1 MVRFRLFPRSE
12 KKFFDMFN
20 EAARNIHQG
29 ARAFHQMLED
39 FQGTDEQWRAVE
51 EYEHEGDKIT
61 HRILRTLHQTF
72 ITPVD
77 REDIHRLTVALD
89 DVIDLIEASAA
100 RMAMYKVV
108 KPTPEAL
115 RLAALIVRSTDQ
127 IVRGVTGL
135 PRFEEIQEHCIE
147 INRLENEADEVSRE
161 AIAALFVGEVPPIE
175 VIKWKEIYETMETA
189 TDRCEDVANLLEE
202 IALKHS

>member
-1 MVRFRLFPRSE
+1 MFGMRFFRRNE
-12 KKFFDMFN
+12 KFFDMFI

-29 ARAFHQMLED
+29 ARAFQQMLED
-39 FQGTDEQWRAVE
+39 FRGTDEQWRSVE

-77 REDIHRLTVALD
+77 REDIHKLASVMD
-89 DVIDLIEASAA
+89 DVIDLVEASAA
-100 RMAMYKVV
+100 RMAMYRIV
-108 KPTPEAL
+108 KPTPAAK
-115 RLAALIVRSTDQ
+115 RLAAIILSCTDQ
-127 IVRGVTGL
+127 IVRGVTAL
-135 PRFEEIQEHCIE
+135 PRFELIQEHCIE

-161 AIAALFVGEVPPIE
+161 AIAALFLEEVPPLE

-189 TDRCEDVANLLEE
+189 TDRCEDVANILEE

>member
-1 MVRFRLFPRSE
+1 MLRLRLFPRSE
-12 KKFFDMFN
+12 KFFDMFI

-29 ARAFHQMLED
+29 AKAFQRMLED
-39 FQGTDEQWRAVE
+39 FHGTDEQWRGVE

-61 HRILRTLHQTF
+61 HRILRTLHRTF
-72 ITPVD
+72 ITPVH
-77 REDIHRLTVALD
+77 REDIHKLAVALD

-100 RMAMYKVV
+100 RMAMYRVV

-115 RLAALIVRSTDQ
+115 RLAGLIVACSDR
-127 IVRGVTGL
+127 IVRGVTAL
-135 PRFEEIQEHCIE
+135 PRFEDLQEHCIE
-147 INRLENEADEVSRE
+147 INRLENEADEVSRD
-161 AIAALFVGEVPPIE
+161 AIATLFLGDAPPIE